1 MTRTCAIW
9 ACLTFTASAA
19 PAQPVDP
26 LNAANE
32 QALKEAA
39 RRVAASV
46 VAIETSGGTEM
57 VGPARGQQVRKGVGP
72 TTGLVVGAEGY
83 IISSAFNFANKPT
96 AIFVSV
102 PGRADK
108 FVAKVV
114 ATDQTRMLT
123 LLKIDA
129 TDLFVPNRAPKGDI
143 RIGQWALALGRAL
156 DPNTERPPSVSAG
169 VVSAL
174 NRIWGKAIQ
183 TDAKVSPINYGGP
196 LVDID
201 GRVIGVLVP
210 ASPTG
215 DGETAGVEWYDSGI
229 GFAIPFEDVLA
240 ILPRL
245 KEGKDLRRGL
255 LGITAKT
262 RDNYEVPPTIG
273 TVAPESAAAKAGIQ
287 SGDIILEIDGQP
299 VANQTQLL
307 QTLGPKYE
315 GDTISLKIRRGKEEI
330 ALKNVTLQGQVSS
343 FQSSF
348 LGIVPLRDDPELGVE
363 VRYVYPKSPADV
375 AGIKPGDRIMKVGP
389 PDAKE
394 LQPFSGRDELRSFLD
409 LLLPGSEMKA
419 EVKRKDGDK
428 TETLKIKLAAVPDVV
443 PDALPE
449 FSTEKKA
456 LAPRKQIP
464 APRPQEKAKP
474 AEMPGRD
481 PKTPPKDS
489 PPAEILDKL
498 RPAKPAEEKKE
509 EPKKAETGLLE
520 RTTPAKD
527 HQYWVYVPENY
538 DPNVS
543 HALVIWLHAAGQGG
557 KDAKDMESI
566 WGDACAEQHIILVGP
581 KSESE
586 TGWLAS
592 EAEFVLEAARDVMKE
607 YTIDRQRVVAHGMGV
622 GGQMAFFLGFNA
634 RDVVRGVA
642 TSGATLAYQ
651 PRDSVSGQRLAFYVV
666 AGAKDPLAKEIE
678 GIKAK
683 LEEKKYPVT
692 QREVAEMGK
701 EYLDRKTFD
710 ELVRWIDSLD
720 KL

>member
-1 MTRTCAIW
+1 MKCSCTITLIGLLFA
-9 ACLTFTASAA
+9 LPA
-19 PAQPVDP
+19 PAQPIDP

-39 RRVAASV
+39 RRVAASI

-57 VGPARGQQVRKGVGP
+57 VGPVGRGPQMRKGVGP
-72 TTGLVVGAEGY
+72 TTGLVVGADGY
-83 IISSAFNFANKPT
+83 IISSAFNFAYKPT
-96 AIFVSV
+96 AIFVSA

-129 TDLFVPNRAPKGDI
+129 SDLFVPHRAPKGEVK
-143 RIGQWALALGRAL
+143 IGQWALAMGRAL

-183 TDAKVSPINYGGP
+183 TDTKVSPINYGGP

-273 TVAPESAAAKAGIQ
+273 TVAPESAAAKAGMQ
-287 SGDIILEIDGQP
+287 SGDVILDIDGQP

-307 QTLGPKYE
+307 TLLGPKYE
-315 GDTISLKIRRGKEEI
+315 GDTINLKIRRGKEEI

-343 FQSSF
+343 FRSAF
-348 LGIVPLRDDPELGVE
+348 LGIVPLRDDPELGLE
-363 VRYVYPKSPADV
+363 VRFVFPKSPADV
-375 AGIKPGDRIMKVGP
+375 AGIKEGDRITKVGP
-389 PDAKE
+389 GDAKE

-409 LLLPGSEMKA
+409 LLFPGSEMKA
-419 EVKRKDGDK
+419 ELKRKDGDK
-428 TETLKIKLAAVPDVV
+428 TETVHIKLAAVPDVV
-443 PDALPE
+443 PDALPA
-449 FSTEKKA
+449 FSTEKRA
-456 LAPRKQIP
+456 LEPRKQAP
-464 APRPQEKAKP
+464 APRPQGLVPAKDAPKNAPKGKAK
-474 AEMPGRD
+474 
-481 PKTPPKDS
+481 
-489 PPAEILDKL
+489 
-498 RPAKPAEEKKE
+498 AEEPKPEEPKKE
-509 EPKKAETGLLE
+509 EQKKAETGLLE

-527 HQYWVYVPENY
+527 HQYWVYVPDNY

-557 KDAKDMESI
+557 KDAKDMASI
-566 WGDACAEQHIILVGP
+566 WGDACEEQHIILVGP

-592 EAEFVLEAARDVMKE
+592 EAEFVLEAARDVIKE

-634 RDVVRGVA
+634 RDMIRGVA

-651 PRDSVSGQRLAFYVV
+651 PRDSVTGQRLSFYVV